1 MKGNRQICSF
11 IPHRNY
17 SINNNHT
24 TTTTNSSSTGSNN
37 NNVAI
42 LKKNGSCITAISI
55 YRGSRYRDPFFVTGS
70 EDNDTMVMIFE
81 NVYI

>member
-11 IPHRNY
+11 IPHRNC

-24 TTTTNSSSTGSNN
+24 TTTTTTPTSTGSD
-37 NNVAI
+37 NNVVI
-42 LKKNGSCITAISI
+42 LKKNGSWITAMSI

-70 EDNDTMVMIFE
+70 EDNDAMVMILE
-81 NVYI
+81 NVQ

>member
-11 IPHRNY
+11 IPHRNC

-24 TTTTNSSSTGSNN
+24 TTSTTSTGSNN
-37 NNVAI
+37 NNVVI
-42 LKKNGSCITAISI
+42 LKKNGSCITAIGI

-70 EDNDTMVMIFE
+70 EDNDAMVMILI
-81 NVYI
+81 YI

>member
-11 IPHRNY
+11 IPHHNC

-24 TTTTNSSSTGSNN
+24 TTTTSTGSDN
-37 NNVAI
+37 NNVVI

-70 EDNDTMVMIFE
+70 EDNDAMVMILE
-81 NVYI
+81 NV

>member
-11 IPHRNY
+11 IPHRNC

-24 TTTTNSSSTGSNN
+24 TTTTTSTGSDT
-37 NNVAI
+37 NNVVI
-42 LKKNGSCITAISI
+42 LKKNGSCITAMSI

-70 EDNDTMVMIFE
+70 EDNDAMVMILE